1 MAITSEDI
9 HNQSFTVDRKGYDV
23 DEVDVFLEH
32 VAAEIDGLNAQ
43 IEELLA
49 RIDELNNNQMS
60 FDDDEPMDMDAAFAE
75 PAMPEPEPEAVK
87 EEAAE
92 HRSGCFLPMKKT
104 LASPSSR
111 SSFPKRKPTLPPLPM
126 RS

>member
-49 RIDELNNNQMS
+49 RIDELNNNQMG

-87 EEAAE
+87 EEAADTTSVLSADE
-92 HRSGCFLPMKKT
+92 KT

-111 SSFPKRKPTLPPLPM
+111 NSFPKRKLTLPPLPM